1 MASLVLGLLG
11 FLAYFLYDVNS
22 VTRKN
27 PWMHRLFAVGSV
39 FLLSATCLDILSA
52 WNSGALRSPGSW
64 LLAGGALVFGCV
76 LLYTLF
82 FSLPFEE
89 TYRSQNACR
98 RVYDRGM
105 YALCRHPGVLWF
117 FFFYLLLGLACL
129 PGRLLIHGM
138 VFSLCNLLYVLFQ
151 DRWTFPRT
159 FPDYAAY
166 RKTVPFLLPTGRS
179 IRTAW
184 QTRKGAPDKG
194 GAVL

>member
-1 MASLVLGLLG
+1 MVSLALGLLG
-11 FLAYFLYDVNS
+11 FLAYLLYDVNS
-22 VTRKN
+22 VTRKD

-39 FLLSATCLDILSA
+39 LLLSATCLDIASA
-52 WNSGALRSPGSW
+52 CNAGAFRSVRSW
-64 LLAGGALVFGCV
+64 LLAGSALIFGCV

-89 TYRSQNACR
+89 TYRSQDAAR

-117 FFFYLLLGLACL
+117 FLFYLCLGLACL
-129 PGRLLIHGM
+129 PGRLLLHGM
-138 VFSLCNLLYVLFQ
+138 IFSLCNLLYVIFQ

-159 FPDYAAY
+159 FPDYGAY
-166 RKTVPFLLPTGRS
+166 RQTVPFLLPTCRS

-184 QTRKGAPDKG
+184 QTRKGAAGRG
-194 GAVL
+194 GAVS